1 MTLDQ
6 SFYPEVPDLKGN
18 VHREEAAYEALV
30 RDAFA
35 EVAIEK
41 SISRELRLEDQG
53 IPTFV
58 AEWLIDREQRRAAGG
73 SLEDVRKN
81 IHAFIREHLPRKEQK
96 EVLRNRLSNGEV
108 LRILDNFRVTVD
120 LKKNRRR
127 LIIPSLDEVGEIE
140 THLLEQFEGLLQ
152 GGLWGAGLLVYERP
166 ERTAS
171 GMGEVWLREFKP
183 LQAADIDLGYYKE
196 QRSRFSIEQ
205 WSALLVNSMGY
216 NPAVYNTREQQIL
229 LLTRLLPLVQRRI
242 NLIELAPKGTGKSF
256 VFSNLSRYARI
267 ISGGKTSPAVLFY
280 NNSTNTPGLLTRFDV
295 VVFDEAQT
303 IAFDN
308 PGEVI
313 GILKDFMESGK
324 YTRGNQMASS
334 DCGVV
339 FLGNIEIGF
348 NGHPVRQVLFDE
360 LPSFLRETAFIDRIH
375 GLLPGW
381 ELPKIQRDSPA
392 RQLALKADYFGE
404 VLHRLRNDGA
414 YDAFVSTHVKLVG
427 SGSENMRNSNAIQRL
442 AAGYLKLFFPDLQA
456 KPHEFETYCLR
467 PAIRLR
473 QIICD
478 QLSILD
484 SEYKP
489 ASIEGTFHA

>member
-1 MTLDQ
+1 MNGQATT
-6 SFYPEVPDLKGN
+6 
-18 VHREEAAYEALV
+18 YEALV

-41 SISRELRLEDQG
+41 SISRELRLEEQG

-58 AEWLIDREQRRAAGG
+58 AEWLIDREQRRAAGR
-73 SLEDVRKN
+73 SLEDMREN
-81 IHAFIREHLPRKEQK
+81 IHAFIRQHLPRKEQK

-127 LIIPSLDEVGEIE
+127 LVIPSLDEVGEIE
-140 THLLEQFEGLLQ
+140 THLLEQYEGLLQ

-171 GMGEVWLREFKP
+171 GKGEVWLREFKP
-183 LQAADIDLGYYKE
+183 LQAADVDLDYYKE
-196 QRSRFSIEQ
+196 QRRRFSIEQ
-205 WSALLVNSMGY
+205 WTALLVNSMGY
-216 NPAVYNTREQQIL
+216 NPAAYNTREQQIL
-229 LLTRLLPLVQRRI
+229 LLSRLLPLVQRRI

-303 IAFDN
+303 ITFDN
-308 PGEVI
+308 PGEVV
-313 GILKDFMESGK
+313 GILKDFMESGR
-324 YTRGNQMASS
+324 YTRGTQMASA
-334 DCGVV
+334 DCGIV
-339 FLGNIEIGF
+339 FLGNIEIGS
-348 NGHPVRQVLFDE
+348 NGLPVRQVLFDE
-360 LPSFLRETAFIDRIH
+360 LPLFLRETAFIDRIH

-381 ELPKIQRDSPA
+381 ELPKIRRDSPA
-392 RQLALKADYFGE
+392 YNLAFKADYFGE
-404 VLHRLRNDGA
+404 VLHQLRNDGA
-414 YDAFVSTHVKLVG
+414 YDAFINSHTKLVG
-427 SGSENMRNSNAIQRL
+427 PGSENMRNSKAVQRL
-442 AAGYLKLFFPDLQA
+442 AAGYLKLFFPDLRVNSQQ
-456 KPHEFETYCLR
+456 FDIYCLK

-484 SEYKP
+484 SEYKL
-489 ASIEGTFHA
+489 ANIEGFCDL

>member
-1 MTLDQ
+1 MTPDHPIR
-6 SFYPEVPDLKGN
+6 SEVPDLQEDINGWT
-18 VHREEAAYEALV
+18 ATYDALV

-41 SISRELRLEDQG
+41 SISRELRLEDEG

-58 AEWLIDREQRRAAGG
+58 AEWLIDREQRRAAGR
-73 SLEDVRKN
+73 SPEDMREN

-127 LIIPSLDEVGEIE
+127 LVIPSLDEVGEIE

-152 GGLWGAGLLVYERP
+152 GGLWGAGRLVYERP

-171 GMGEVWLREFKP
+171 RKGEVWLREFKP
-183 LQAADIDLGYYKE
+183 LQAADVDLDYYKE

-205 WSALLVNSMGY
+205 WIALLVNSMGY
-216 NPAVYNTREQQIL
+216 NPTVYNTREQQIH
-229 LLTRLLPLVQRRI
+229 LLTRLLPLVQRRL

-308 PGEVI
+308 PGEVV
-313 GILKDFMESGK
+313 GILKDFMESGR

-334 DCGVV
+334 DCGIV

-348 NGHPVRQVLFDE
+348 HGHPVRKVLFEE

-381 ELPKIQRDSPA
+381 ELPKIRRDSPA
-392 RQLALKADYFGE
+392 RRLALKADYFGE

-414 YDAFVSTHVKLVG
+414 YDSFVSTHAKLVG
-427 SGSENMRNSNAIQRL
+427 PGSDNMRNSNAIQRL
-442 AAGYLKLFFPDLQA
+442 ATGYLKLFFPNLRA
-456 KPHEFETYCLR
+456 NPHEFETYCLK

-489 ASIEGTFHA
+489 ASIDGTFLA